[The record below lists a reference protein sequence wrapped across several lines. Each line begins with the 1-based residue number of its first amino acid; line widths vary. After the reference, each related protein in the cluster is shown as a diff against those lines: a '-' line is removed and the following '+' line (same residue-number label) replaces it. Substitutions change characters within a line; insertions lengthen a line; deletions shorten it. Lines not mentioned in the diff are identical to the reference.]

1 VLAWLKPAVPGSRDA
16 LPGDLGRK
24 PGTAEDTPRPAHRE
38 TAAGAPAMP
47 PPFGHGSTADEAAA
61 DLREAVLMVL
71 EDDGVPAELVHSLDL
86 QVG

>member
-1 VLAWLKPAVPGSRDA
+1 
-16 LPGDLGRK
+16 
-24 PGTAEDTPRPAHRE
+24 
-38 TAAGAPAMP
+38 MP